1 VKRVKKDRKKRVASH
16 IREIDG
22 YLRYK
27 GQMQG
32 VGGAIDAVTSNISTG
47 MYPPAWEPATIRSAE
62 SSDATTRFV

>member
-1 VKRVKKDRKKRVASH
+1 
-16 IREIDG
+16 
-22 YLRYK
+22 
-27 GQMQG
+27 MQG